1 MNRDE
6 IAVVA
11 LFAGLMLSIGLAVA
25 ILWLDVSGRG
35 IAHA

>member
-11 LFAGLMLSIGLAVA
+11 LFAGLMLSIGIAVA
-25 ILWLDVSGRG
+25 ILWLDVSARG
-35 IAHA
+35 VAHL